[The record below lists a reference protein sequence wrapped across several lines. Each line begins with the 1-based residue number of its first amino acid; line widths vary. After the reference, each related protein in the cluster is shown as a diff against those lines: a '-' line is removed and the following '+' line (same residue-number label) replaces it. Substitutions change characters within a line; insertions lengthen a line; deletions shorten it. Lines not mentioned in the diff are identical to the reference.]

1 MRRISGLIG
10 LVVIMLA
17 AIGPADANICAFDN
31 VPAATLLFPFVA
43 IDYNDPVGGMSSQI
57 SITNA
62 SWQTQVVHVTVWTDF
77 GVGILNF
84 NIILTGY
91 DVIRFDMD
99 QIFQSGQ
106 LPVTLWGAHS
116 SNEGVQDRGPMST
129 ANTLNQTPGIYLEP
143 PEATLALGDRC
154 NPTNPSYPGL
164 YTTPIPP
171 AFLGLFRGYLQV
183 SQITP
188 RYSSDDCYKPFDNP
202 YIANPPPWWQTRSDD
217 TPTWFY
223 LTADVV
229 ETCNRLFP
237 AAQGYFANEALYDN
251 VLVGDITWSSAAWV
265 AAAPA
270 VHIEADYNLGEVATT
285 FPASGLP
292 VSFYHRYAAI
302 YSGVSDFREPLPTAW
317 SMRYQGIGTDFIG
330 TSFLA
335 WKGSTSYEKPYD
347 LEATGASAVA
357 PDELIAT
364 NCLAYTYY
372 AWDEDENVVTVT
384 TPAVEIN
391 QLPLATQQ
399 LDAEEFQLP
408 GGDGWALFIWPP
420 SNWTSVVAGPPD
432 IWQTWMG
439 SFVDYP
445 GRGRVFMPANPI
457 ANYGCFSD
465 QVSPIY
471 GINYDYVDQNGYRV
485 SPGQSRRPTYDK
497 SPR

>member
-1 MRRISGLIG
+1 MHRISGLIG

-17 AIGPADANICAFDN
+17 ATGPADANICAFDN

-57 SITNA
+57 SITNT
-62 SWQTQVVHVTVWTDF
+62 SWQSQVVHVTVWTDF
-77 GVGILNF
+77 GEAILNF

-116 SNEGVQDRGPMST
+116 TNEGVQDRGPMST

-143 PEATLALGDRC
+143 PEATMALGDRC
-154 NPTNPSYPGL
+154 SPTNTSYPGL
-164 YTTPIPP
+164 YTTPIPA
-171 AFLGLFRGYLQV
+171 AFLSLFQEYLQV

-188 RYSSDDCYKPFDNP
+188 RFSSDDCDKPFDNP
-202 YIANPPPWWQTRSDD
+202 YIANPPPWWQNRSDD

-229 ETCNRLFP
+229 ENCNRLFP
-237 AAQGYFANEALYDN
+237 AAPGYFTNEALYDN
-251 VLVGDITWSSAAWV
+251 VLVGDITWRSAGWV

-285 FPASGLP
+285 NPMSGFP

-302 YSGVSDFREPLPTAW
+302 TSGVSDYREPLPTAW

-335 WKGSTSYEKPYD
+335 WKGSTNYEKPYD
-347 LEATGASAVA
+347 LEIVGGSPYS

-399 LDAEEFQLP
+399 IDAEELQLP

-439 SFVDYP
+439 SLFDYP
-445 GRGRVFMPANPI
+445 GQGRVFIPANPI

-485 SPGQSRRPTYDK
+485 SPGQKRRSTSDK